1 VAVFVPTATVRA
13 GASGARDS
21 SAEGAPDR
29 KSGRLGVGRRNDPR
43 YPNNATAAVGAGS
56 GRDMECRSPHHRGSR
71 EVEQTSA
78 GLATNQVFAAPH
90 EGAMEDGDH
99 R

>member
-1 VAVFVPTATVRA
+1 VAVFVPTATARA

-43 YPNNATAAVGAGS
+43 LPNSATATVGAGS
-56 GRDMECRSPHHRGSR
+56 GRDRECRSPHHRGSC

-78 GLATNQVFAAPH
+78 GPAPNQRFEAPN
-90 EGAMEDGDH
+90 EGAMEAGDH